1 MLRTIGKWTILLL
14 LLVQGTGHAG
24 LTSTVER
31 TIVTDLDLIVLTVRA
46 TDEDFDTKIDFS
58 PLNKDF
64 DLINQSS
71 RENRSISIVNGQTT
85 NVSYKDHV
93 FTLRPR
99 RVGEIIIPALKGGDK
114 ATRPIRVKVTA
125 QTNSQIQRMRE
136 LVFFETSV
144 DKNSV
149 FVQEQIL
156 YSVKLFYS
164 ESIRGDF
171 PNPPSL
177 ENTIVENVEEENRY
191 ESIING
197 KRYYVLEKKYALFPQ
212 SSGKLLIPKESFIGT
227 YGLGGVFSGRQRISA
242 TSKQHEV
249 SIKPVPSSFSGQH
262 WIPAEKLEVEDF
274 WDKDGAELIEGEP
287 INRKIEISAKGIDEA
302 MLPEISD
309 EGLSG
314 FKVYADPPINNRIID
329 SEGISTV
336 STKIIAMIP
345 TRSGKIVVPEL
356 EIPWWNVLTN
366 KEEIAVI
373 PQKVF
378 QVVSPKGSVI
388 DNTAGKLKNSPL
400 LPDPQ
405 KATESEVN
413 SYWFWTT
420 LALLGVWAFTFLKL
434 LSSNKRLAF
443 EREKNGSSNEF
454 KKELESTSDRIFS
467 LLKTACTENNAEE
480 ANKLLIEWRDKNFP
494 GSRSMDQISNQFPD
508 LGNEIR
514 KLDSFLYSAEGER
527 AWDGSKLLKELAIIN
542 SKKLNTR
549 LHIDGKLETALNP
562 G

>member
-1 MLRTIGKWTILLL
+1 MLQTIGKWTILLL
-14 LLVQGTGHAG
+14 LLAQGTVHAG

-31 TIVTDLDLIVLTVRA
+31 TIVSDLDLIVLTIRA
-46 TDEDFDTKIDFS
+46 TDEDFATKIDFS

-64 DLINQSS
+64 EIINQSS

-99 RVGEIIIPALKGGDK
+99 KVGEIFIPALKGGGK
-114 ATRPIRVKVTA
+114 ATRPIRIKVTK

-171 PNPPSL
+171 PKPPPL
-177 ENTIVENVEEENRY
+177 ENTIVENVEEEKRY

-242 TSKQHEV
+242 TSKQLEV
-249 SIKPVPSSFSGQH
+249 TIKPVPRSFSGQH

-274 WDKDGAELIEGEP
+274 WDKDETELIEGEP

-309 EGLSG
+309 EELDG
-314 FKVYADPPINNRIID
+314 FKIYADPPVNNRIID
-329 SEGISTV
+329 SEGLSTV

-345 TRSGKIVVPEL
+345 TKSGRIVVPEL
-356 EIPWWNVLTN
+356 KIPWWNVLTN

-378 QVVSPKGSVI
+378 QVVPAKGSVI
-388 DNTAGKLKNSPL
+388 DNPPRKLTNSSL

-405 KATESEVN
+405 HATESEVN

-443 EREKNGSSNEF
+443 EREKNGSSNQS
-454 KKELESTSDRIFS
+454 KKELESTSDKIFS
-467 LLKTACTENNAEE
+467 LLKTACAENNAEE
-480 ANKLLIEWRDKNFP
+480 VNKLLIEWRDKNFP

-508 LGNEIR
+508 LGNEIK
-514 KLDSFLYSAEGER
+514 KLDSFLYSAEVGR
-527 AWDGSKLLKELAIIN
+527 AWDGSKLLKELIIIN

-549 LHIDGKLETALNP
+549 PRIDGKLETALNP

>member
-1 MLRTIGKWTILLL
+1 MLQTIGKWTILLL
-14 LLVQGTGHAG
+14 LLAQGTVHAG

-31 TIVTDLDLIVLTVRA
+31 TIVSDLDLIVLTIRA
-46 TDEDFDTKIDFS
+46 TDEDFATKIDFS

-64 DLINQSS
+64 EIINQSS

-99 RVGEIIIPALKGGDK
+99 KVGEIFIPALKGGGK
-114 ATRPIRVKVTA
+114 ATRPIRIKVTK

-171 PNPPSL
+171 PKPPPL
-177 ENTIVENVEEENRY
+177 ENTIVENVEEEKRY

-242 TSKQHEV
+242 TSKQLEV
-249 SIKPVPSSFSGQH
+249 TIKPVPRSFSGQH

-274 WDKDGAELIEGEP
+274 WDKDETELIEGEP

-309 EGLSG
+309 EELDG
-314 FKVYADPPINNRIID
+314 FKIYADPPVNNRIID
-329 SEGISTV
+329 SEGLSTV

-345 TRSGKIVVPEL
+345 TKSGRIVVPEL
-356 EIPWWNVLTN
+356 KIPWWNVLTN

-378 QVVSPKGSVI
+378 QVVPAKGSVI
-388 DNTAGKLKNSPL
+388 DNPPRKLTNSSL

-405 KATESEVN
+405 HATESEVN

-443 EREKNGSSNEF
+443 EREKNGSSNQS
-454 KKELESTSDRIFS
+454 KKELESTSDKIFS
-467 LLKTACTENNAEE
+467 LLKTACAENNAEE
-480 ANKLLIEWRDKNFP
+480 VNKLLIEWRDKNFP

-508 LGNEIR
+508 LGNEIK
-514 KLDSFLYSAEGER
+514 KLDSFLYSAEVER

-549 LHIDGKLETALNP
+549 PRIDGKLETALNP